1 MSILNLHDRRAI
13 EALVVRMDTK
23 AIGQSLDDGGLS
35 RLAREVVA
43 EELARRILADEIGP
57 GARADD
63 RAWQVFD
70 RTVGACVTLLYLLL
84 LASMFGLGR

>member
-13 EALVVRMDTK
+13 EALVVRLDTK

-35 RLAREVVA
+35 RLAREVVVEA
-43 EELARRILADEIGP
+43 LARRILADEIGP

-63 RAWQVFD
+63 RVWQVFD
-70 RTVGACVTLLYLLL
+70 RALGVCVTLSYLLP
-84 LASMFGLGR
+84 LALMFGLAW